1 MHCLEISLIEVK
13 IIIIIIIK
21 NRPQQ
26 LWLLA
31 RLVDGAI
38 LLYSVA
44 SGTGPRQ
51 HGCLLTLSPR
61 GGKRSL
67 LFTLGAAFKVPPFH
81 GLFCSLK
88 KECLCPWAP
97 GRVSPLFGHGFG
109 VLVCFHSFGVRGGV
123 STGWEILIL
132 KQLEPSLLPFLS
144 PSLKTKEYSP
154 NL

>member
-13 IIIIIIIK
+13 KIIIIIIK
-21 NRPQQ
+21 
-26 LWLLA
+26 
-31 RLVDGAI
+31 I
-38 LLYSVA
+38 SSVA
-44 SGTGPRQ
+44 LAFSQACGWRHLALQRGFWNWSSVAWM
-51 HGCLLTLSPR
+51 LAYVSPR